1 MLRSM
6 TGFGKAEM
14 TKGEITTSV
23 EIKSLNGKQLDI
35 NLRIPAML
43 KPYEFDI
50 RNELQQCLIR
60 GSLEVSINIRQN
72 GSSRPMV
79 INTELAKKYYESIFL
94 LAEELDLPQNDVLSA
109 LLKLPEVVVPSTEEI
124 SEEEWLH
131 VKETLKKCMEDL
143 DKHRLDEGAVLE
155 KDLLSHVHH
164 IEAGQEEIQAEDP
177 LRREKIRQR
186 LESSLEEW
194 IGKENIDKNR
204 LEQELIF
211 YIEKLDIS
219 EEQVRLRNHCRYFKE
234 VLKDKEQASGKKLN
248 FILQEI
254 GREINTTGAKAN
266 DVVIQQCVVRM
277 KDELEKAKEQI
288 MNVL

>member
-14 TKGEITTSV
+14 TKGEITASV

-50 RNELQQCLIR
+50 RNELQRCLIR

-79 INTELAKKYYESIFL
+79 INTDLAKKYYESIFL
-94 LAEELDLPQNDVLSA
+94 LAKELDLPQNDVLSA
-109 LLKLPEVVVPSTEEI
+109 LLKLPEVVVPSTEEM

-131 VKETLKKCMEDL
+131 VKETLKRCIEDL

-155 KDLLSHVHH
+155 KDLLLRIHH

-186 LESSLEEW
+186 LEASLEEW

-234 VLKDKEQASGKKLN
+234 VLKDEEQASGKKLN

>member
-14 TKGEITTSV
+14 TKGEITASV

-35 NLRIPAML
+35 SLRMPAML

-50 RNELQQCLIR
+50 RNELQHYLIR

-79 INTELAKKYYESIFL
+79 INIDLAKKYYESIFL
-94 LAEELDLPQNDVLSA
+94 LAKELALPQNDVLSA

-124 SEEEWLH
+124 SEQEWLH
-131 VKETLKKCMEDL
+131 IKETLKNCIEDL
-143 DKHRLDEGAVLE
+143 DRHRLDEGAVLE
-155 KDLLSHVHH
+155 KDLLSHIHH
-164 IEAGQEEIQAEDP
+164 IEAGQEEIQSEDP
-177 LRREKIRQR
+177 LRRERVRQR

-234 VLKDKEQASGKKLN
+234 VLKDKEQSSGKKLN
-248 FILQEI
+248 FILQEM

>member
-1 MLRSM
+1 M

-14 TKGEITTSV
+14 TKGEITASV

-35 NLRIPAML
+35 NLKIPAML
-43 KPYEFDI
+43 KPYEFEI
-50 RNELQQCLIR
+50 RNELQQSLIR
-60 GSLEVSINIRQN
+60 GSLDVLINIRQN
-72 GSSRPMV
+72 GTSRPMV
-79 INTELAKKYYESIFL
+79 INTDLAKKYYESISS
-94 LAEELDLPQNDVLSA
+94 LAKDLSLPENDVLSA

-124 SEEEWLH
+124 SENEWLH
-131 VKETLKKCMEDL
+131 VKETLKLCMEDL
-143 DKHRLDEGAVLE
+143 DKHRLDEGTVLE
-155 KDLLSHVHH
+155 KDLLSRIHH
-164 IEAGQEEIQAEDP
+164 IEAGQEEIQREEP

-194 IGKENIDKNR
+194 VGKENIDKNR

-219 EEQVRLRNHCRYFKE
+219 EEQVRLKNHCRYFKE
-234 VLKDKEQASGKKLN
+234 VLKDKERTSGKKLN